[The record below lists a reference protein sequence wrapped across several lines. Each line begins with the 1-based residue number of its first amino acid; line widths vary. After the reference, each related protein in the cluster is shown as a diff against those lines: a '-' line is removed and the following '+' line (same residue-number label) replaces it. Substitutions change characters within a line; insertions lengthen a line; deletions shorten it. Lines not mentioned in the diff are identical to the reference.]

1 MTEEQKHK
9 KGGVPVQKKESKM
22 PVIIA
27 VFALLCAAAA
37 VCGSGYL
44 WLQQQTIRSDIRA
57 QTTDQSITL
66 ADFGSRLNQ
75 VSTLLQQNKGQ
86 ADNVA
91 TTTKALDERVA
102 ALAHEVSGITGLN
115 RVDWQVA
122 HAEHLLRA
130 AHQRLVLTG
139 DVDGAYALLD
149 AADKI
154 VGDIKEIG
162 TINVRRAF
170 AKDLNNLNVASRVD
184 IEGVFI
190 KLDALKEHITQLT
203 MPELAWQADKTE
215 PKPMPKDADVS
226 EKIVTTVRN
235 VFAVIGEQYE
245 VQHLDEPIK
254 PLLSSEQRVYLIQN
268 LSLLIEQAQLA
279 AMKHDALIYK
289 RVLKQAEVWVRS
301 HFNLDSAL
309 AQVTLA
315 TFKDLSSVELN
326 PAIPDVSG
334 SMRAL
339 KVFSEAWAKEKEIRQ
354 SSVGQELNIA
364 PSATSFE
371 SHSENIPHETP
382 PVTPAPQKEPAA

>member
-27 VFALLCAAAA
+27 VFALLCAVAA

-44 WLQQQTIRSDIRA
+44 WMQQQNIRSDMRA

-86 ADNVA
+86 ADNVV
-91 TTTKALDERVA
+91 TTTKALDERVTV
-102 ALAHEVSGITGLN
+102 LAHEVSAITGLN
-115 RVDWQVA
+115 RVDWQIA

-184 IEGVFI
+184 IEGIFI

-203 MPELAWQADKTE
+203 MPTLAWQADKIE
-215 PKPMPKDADVS
+215 PKPIPKDADVS

-235 VFAVIGEQYE
+235 VFAVIGAQYE

-254 PLLSSEQRVYLIQN
+254 PLLSSEQRLYLIQN

-279 AMKHDALIYK
+279 AMKHDAVIYK
-289 RVLKQAEVWVRS
+289 RVLMQAEAWVRN
-301 HFNLDSAL
+301 HFNLDSAV
-309 AQVTLA
+309 AEVTLA
-315 TFKDLSSVELN
+315 TFKNLSSVELN
-326 PAIPDVSG
+326 PAIPDVSA

-339 KVFSEAWAKEKEIRQ
+339 KVFSEAWVKEKEIRQ
-354 SSVGQELNIA
+354 SSVGQALDVA
-364 PSATSFE
+364 PTASSLE
-371 SHSENIPHETP
+371 SQSESVPQQSQTA
-382 PVTPAPQKEPAA
+382 PASQKEPAA

>member
-37 VCGSGYL
+37 VGGSGYL
-44 WLQQQTIRSDIRA
+44 WLQQQNIRSDIRA

-86 ADNVA
+86 ADNVV

-203 MPELAWQADKTE
+203 MPTLAWQADKTE

-279 AMKHDALIYK
+279 AMKHDAVIYK
-289 RVLKQAEVWVRS
+289 RVLMQAEAWVRS
-301 HFNLDSAL
+301 HFNLDSAV

-339 KVFSEAWAKEKEIRQ
+339 KVFAEAWEKEKEIRQ

-364 PSATSFE
+364 PAATSLE
-371 SHSENIPHETP
+371 PQPETVP
-382 PVTPAPQKEPAA
+382 QQSQIAPAPQKEPAA

>member
-44 WLQQQTIRSDIRA
+44 WLQQQNIRSDIRA

-86 ADNVA
+86 ADNVV

-154 VGDIKEIG
+154 VGDINEIG

-184 IEGVFI
+184 TEGVFI

-203 MPELAWQADKTE
+203 MPTLAWQADKTE

-245 VQHLDEPIK
+245 VQHLDKPIK

-279 AMKHDALIYK
+279 AMKHDAVIYK
-289 RVLKQAEVWVRS
+289 RVLMQAEAWVRS
-301 HFNLDSAL
+301 HFNMDSAV

-339 KVFSEAWAKEKEIRQ
+339 KVFAEAWEKEKEIRQ

-364 PSATSFE
+364 PAATSLE
-371 SHSENIPHETP
+371 PQPETVP
-382 PVTPAPQKEPAA
+382 QQSQIAPAPQKEPAA